1 MSGPQRIGK
10 YDIQSVIAKG
20 RAATVCRGV
29 DSAARR
35 DVALKFVARA
45 AASPESITRVQQAA
59 PALARLRH
67 PAIATFYEVLDA
79 GAAVC
84 LVSELIEGKS
94 LAVLNDGAAPDLRR
108 AWEIARQLLDALG
121 AAHAKGVFHGDL
133 RPANVFLDAQA
144 RVRITDIGMWGL
156 VADPSA
162 LPYYSAPEHLG
173 LGDVTARTDLY
184 QVGVLV
190 YELITGKLPFTGSL
204 DEIVHRLMQERPADP
219 SSHMG
224 TTCWQLDWVIQRAL
238 SKDPNDRFANAT
250 EFQDALRKGIEEA
263 IGEALPTAP
272 TLMATPASA
281 EKPDVKVETP
291 KPAAP
296 AKPAA
301 AAAPPKAPAMN
312 PAPAKPATMSA
323 EPPKAVPAK
332 TAPAIAQPP
341 SGPKAEAKPALV
353 KAEPPKAA
361 PPQAKPAL
369 VPQKAAAPA
378 VATSPILSS
387 QAAAALVQ
395 KAKAAAQQAHGNS
408 SPAPA
413 ATHASGDRRVRILF
427 VDDEERILAGLR
439 SLFRQEYNVFVSDN
453 PEDAMALVKR
463 HDIQIIVSD
472 QRMPQ
477 MTGVE
482 LLRQAKEQ
490 APQVVRILLTG
501 YSDLAALVGSI
512 NQGEIFRFVKKPWD
526 NEELRQVIG
535 QAAKI
540 VAELSDVQVPAPE
553 SPRSAGSVLV
563 IDPQQGLARG
573 LQRLLAGKANVRLA
587 ASALEAVKLLDK
599 EEIACIVADM
609 DAGREHLV
617 SLFKLLKKQRPEIL
631 SILVT
636 DQPDSELVI
645 DLINSAQIF
654 RFVTKPLN
662 ARELRTHVGSALRRY
677 ATFKKI
683 PTLVNQLGGGQ
694 KEALSA

>member
-10 YDIQSVIAKG
+10 YEIQSVIAKG
-20 RAATVCRGV
+20 RAATVCRGT
-29 DSAARR
+29 DPAARR
-35 DVALKFVARA
+35 DVALKFVTRA
-45 AASPESITRVQQAA
+45 AAQAEAITRIQQAA

-67 PAIATFYEVLDA
+67 PAIATFYEVLEA
-79 GAAVC
+79 GPAIC

-94 LAVLNDGAAPDLRR
+94 LAVLKDGAAPDLRR

-144 RVRITDIGMWGL
+144 RIRLTDIGMWGL
-156 VADPSA
+156 VVDASA
-162 LPYYSAPEHLG
+162 LPHYSAPEHLG
-173 LGDVTARTDLY
+173 LGEITARTDLY
-184 QVGVLV
+184 QAGVLV
-190 YELITGKLPFTGSL
+190 YELITGKLPFNGTL

-224 TTCWQLDWVIQRAL
+224 TTCWQLDWVAQRAL
-238 SKDPNDRFANAT
+238 SKDPNDRFATAA
-250 EFQDALRKGIEEA
+250 EFADALRKGIEEA
-263 IGEALPTAP
+263 LGEDLSTAP
-272 TLMATPASA
+272 TVAAALS
-281 EKPDVKVETP
+281 
-291 KPAAP
+291 AP
-296 AKPAA
+296 AKPEVRAQPPKPAPAA
-301 AAAPPKAPAMN
+301 VTAAPPK
-312 PAPAKPATMSA
+312 PAPAAM
-323 EPPKAVPAK
+323 
-332 TAPAIAQPP
+332 
-341 SGPKAEAKPALV
+341 
-353 KAEPPKAA
+353 KAEPPKPAPAA
-361 PPQAKPAL
+361 VKAELPKPAAIRHEPPKATPAQPKPAL
-369 VPQKAAAPA
+369 VPQPSKTAPPA
-378 VATSPILSS
+378 MPTKPILSS
-387 QAAAALVQ
+387 QAAAALVH
-395 KAKAAAQQAHGNS
+395 KAKAAAQHSQA
-408 SPAPA
+408 SPPA
-413 ATHASGDRRVRILF
+413 ASHGAGDRRVRVLF

-439 SLFRQEYNVFVSDN
+439 SLFRQEYNVFVTDN
-453 PEDAMALVKR
+453 PEDALELVKR
-463 HDIQIIVSD
+463 HDIQVIVSD

-482 LLRQAKEQ
+482 LLRQSKEQ

-526 NEELRQVIG
+526 NDELRQVLAE
-535 QAAKI
+535 AARI
-540 VAELSDVQVPAPE
+540 VTELTDVQVPPPE
-553 SPRSAGSVLV
+553 APRSAGSVLV

-573 LQRLLAGKANVRLA
+573 LQRLLAGRATVRLA

-599 EEIACIVADM
+599 EEIACIVADL

-645 DLINSAQIF
+645 DLINGAQIF

-683 PTLVNQLGGGQ
+683 PSLVGHLASGL
-694 KEALSA
+694 KEAISA